1 MRVIGRT
8 STGAG
13 FSIHR
18 KNGGIHPLSSSTN
31 TTSKGNGLAKEFYEK
46 TEVRHPF
53 QSLGKTNQRNTLES
67 IKIKSSNP
75 KKYISFNM

>member
-8 STGAG
+8 STPGG
-13 FSIHR
+13 FSIKR
-18 KNGGIHPLSSSTN
+18 MNGGIHSLGSST
-31 TTSKGNGLAKEFYEK
+31 TTQGKGLAKEFYEK

-53 QSLGKTNQRNTLES
+53 QSLGKVNQKNTLES
-67 IKIKSSNP
+67 VKIKSSNP